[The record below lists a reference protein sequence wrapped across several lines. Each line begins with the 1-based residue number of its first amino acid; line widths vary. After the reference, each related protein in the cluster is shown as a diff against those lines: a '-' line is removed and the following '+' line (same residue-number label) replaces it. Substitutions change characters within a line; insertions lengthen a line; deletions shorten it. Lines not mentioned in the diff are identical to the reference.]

1 MKMNMTALEE
11 IIFGSSY
18 IANQIELIAAE
29 TANNFSPFDVLP
41 HQYTGLNSE
50 NNNSYTGKHQQEKF
64 LCCLCLTRSKHSEN
78 NHNSHICITKDKLLR
93 HCEREDDK
101 LMDLCKCCISSLLV
115 RSKKTKNN
123 QKYFKCKFSFCQFT
137 TKYSSSIRRH
147 YLGHL
152 QIKKFTCPICDR
164 KFVDKSSR
172 DKHQRIHS
180 K

>member
-1 MKMNMTALEE
+1 MNMTALEE

-18 IANQIELIAAE
+18 IGNQIELVTEE
-29 TANNFSPFDVLP
+29 TAHNFSPFNFLGLP
-41 HQYTGLNSE
+41 HQYTELNSE
-50 NNNSYTGKHQQEKF
+50 KNNSYTEKHQLEKF
-64 LCCLCLTRSKHSEN
+64 LCCLCLIRSKHTEN
-78 NHNSHICITKDKLLR
+78 NHDSHICITKDKLLR
-93 HCEREDDK
+93 HCERESDK

-115 RSKKTKNN
+115 RSKKTTNT
-123 QKYFKCKFSFCQFT
+123 QTYFKCKFSFCRFT

-147 YLGHL
+147 YSVHL

-172 DKHQRIHS
+172 NKHQRIHS